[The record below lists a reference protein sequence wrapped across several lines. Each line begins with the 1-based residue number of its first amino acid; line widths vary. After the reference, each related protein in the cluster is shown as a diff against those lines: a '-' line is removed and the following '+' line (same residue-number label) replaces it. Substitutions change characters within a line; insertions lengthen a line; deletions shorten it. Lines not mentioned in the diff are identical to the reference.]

1 MASEVIWPTA
11 ASGEP
16 PGRWSAD
23 LEHYGMIMMP
33 PNNAFASQ
41 ALPSQA
47 LPSQA
52 LPSQAL
58 PFRSS
63 ASVLLTK
70 GITRLEGTLKL
81 TTAILALPA
90 GVYTFLVIRELLNG
104 SPGMVLFAAGFY
116 SVPASSAAS
125 QLWRFLVLFF

>member
-1 MASEVIWPTA
+1 MSEVIWTNA
-11 ASGEP
+11 ASSEP
-16 PGRWSAD
+16 RGRCSAD

-33 PNNAFASQ
+33 PNNAFASQALPSQALPSQ

-81 TTAILALPA
+81 TTAILALAA
-90 GVYTFLVIRELLNG
+90 GVYTLLG
-104 SPGMVLFAAGFY
+104 V
-116 SVPASSAAS
+116 
-125 QLWRFLVLFF
+125 